1 MCNAVHKM
9 ASITYVKA
17 ILGVL
22 VQFPSVDGFLTGTSE
37 IVYGN
42 DKEANGY
49 NLDPSWILY
58 DAYGAEGIQQS
69 SILQRPWKKSPSAF
83 SETEDVFPFY
93 GGEEEY
99 SGYISIVLSYFENQL
114 LPKIDHFMEQYTLYF

>member
-9 ASITYVKA
+9 ASIIYVKA
-17 ILGVL
+17 ILV
-22 VQFPSVDGFLTGTSE
+22 VSIHFPSVDGFLTGTSE

-42 DKEANGY
+42 DKETNGY

-69 SILQRPWKKSPSAF
+69 SILQRPWKQSPNAF
-83 SETEDVFPFY
+83 PETADVFPFSV
-93 GGEEEY
+93 GEEEY
-99 SGYISIVLSYFENQL
+99 SG
-114 LPKIDHFMEQYTLYF
+114 

>member
-1 MCNAVHKM
+1 MCNTVHKM

-17 ILGVL
+17 ILVVL
-22 VQFPSVDGFLTGTSE
+22 VHFPSVDGFLTGTSE

-42 DKEANGY
+42 DKETNGY

-69 SILQRPWKKSPSAF
+69 SILQRPWKKSPNAF
-83 SETEDVFPFY
+83 SETADVFPFSV
-93 GGEEEY
+93 GEEEY
-99 SGYISIVLSYFENQL
+99 SG
-114 LPKIDHFMEQYTLYF
+114 